1 MRKKLY
7 NIQLKTAVF
16 ILPLLIGFVTLLK
29 ANTYVVTNTSHDGN
43 GSLKQAIQRANAHAG
58 ADKIIFNLP
67 KALKPHVIQ
76 AGREELRVSDELIID
91 GFEGKLLSQNDA
103 TGDKTVKIFLDTEG
117 GMFSLKNTTFKGI
130 GLEKNNPLKIQK
142 GARFIFENCIFMN
155 EIVANKPYTE
165 GVFVNDDTNL
175 KNCLIENDPADNPK
189 LEGNTLRKF
198 IRQFSNIMKV
208 SGFDFSKF
216 VQKNVDLSLVN
227 KSVSNCNV
235 LKLYTD
241 TISNNFDTRV
251 LYRLT
256 PKVD

>member
-16 ILPLLIGFVTLLK
+16 ILPLLIGFTTLIK

-76 AGREELRVSDELIID
+76 AGREEWRVSDELIID
-91 GFEGKLLSQNDA
+91 GFEGKSLSQNDA
-103 TGDKTVKIFLDTEG
+103 NGDKTVKIFLDTEG
-117 GMFSLKNTTFKGI
+117 GMFSMKNTTFKGI

-155 EIVANKPYTE
+155 EIALNKPYTASDYYPLPITHYPLPIIH
-165 GVFVNDDTNL
+165 GCIFCC
-175 KNCLIENDPADNPK
+175 KI
-189 LEGNTLRKF
+189 
-198 IRQFSNIMKV
+198 
-208 SGFDFSKF
+208 
-216 VQKNVDLSLVN
+216 
-227 KSVSNCNV
+227 
-235 LKLYTD
+235 
-241 TISNNFDTRV
+241 
-251 LYRLT
+251 
-256 PKVD
+256 